1 VPHLSGRI
9 QEDSDM
15 AAITAGLV
23 KELRD
28 KTGAGMMDCKKA
40 LVETDGDIEAAVD
53 FLRKNGLAAAA
64 KKSGRVAS
72 EGLVG
77 VGTNG
82 KAGAVVE
89 INAETDFVARN
100 QDFQDFVTAVANIM
114 LEKECSMEEATNAPF
129 PGTERTVGEQLT
141 HNIATIGENMS
152 MRRGETLSVDEG
164 CVVSYV
170 HNALSGG
177 LGKIGVLVA
186 LESSGDAAALEAL
199 GKQIAMHVAAARPE
213 SLSIDDIAP
222 EALERERSVL
232 VDQAKASGKPDNI
245 IEKMVEGRLRK
256 YYEEVVLMEQAF
268 VIDTDLKV
276 SKVIENASND
286 VGAPVK
292 LTGFVRFELGEGI
305 EKSEADF
312 AAEVAATLNT

>member
-1 VPHLSGRI
+1 
-9 QEDSDM
+9 M
-15 AAITAGLV
+15 AEITASLV
-23 KELRD
+23 KELRE

-40 LVETDGDIEAAVD
+40 LVETGGNVEEAVD

-72 EGLVG
+72 EGLIG
-77 VGTNG
+77 VATKDG
-82 KAGAVVE
+82 AGSVVE

-100 QDFQDFVTAVANIM
+100 DDFQAFVSAVAGIMLDHGDNFEAVAN
-114 LEKECSMEEATNAPF
+114 AAF
-129 PGTERTVGEQLT
+129 PCTERTVGEQLT

-152 MRRGETLSVDEG
+152 MRRGQSLSVDQG

-186 LESSGDAAALEAL
+186 LESNGDHAALEQL
-199 GKQIAMHVAAARPE
+199 GRQIAMHVAAARPE
-213 SLSIDDIAP
+213 ALSVDSIAP

-232 VDQAKASGKPDNI
+232 VEQAKASGKPDNI

-256 YYEEVVLMEQAF
+256 YYEEVALMEQTF
-268 VIDTDLKV
+268 VIDNETKIAKV
-276 SKVIENASND
+276 VENAAKEI
-286 VGAPVK
+286 GTPIA
-292 LTGFVRFELGEGI
+292 LTGFVRYELGEGI

>member
-1 VPHLSGRI
+1 
-9 QEDSDM
+9 M
-15 AAITAGLV
+15 AEITASLV
-23 KELRD
+23 KELRE

-40 LVETDGDIEAAVD
+40 LVETAGDIEEAID

-77 VGTNG
+77 AATKGN
-82 KAGAVVE
+82 AGALVE
-89 INAETDFVARN
+89 VNAETDFVARN
-100 QDFQDFVTAVANIM
+100 NDFQTFVSTVAGIM
-114 LEKECSMEEATNAPF
+114 LDQASSIEEATNAPF

-152 MRRGETLSVDEG
+152 LRRGEKLTVENG
-164 CVVSYV
+164 AVVSYI
-170 HNALSGG
+170 HNALTGG

-186 LESSGDAAALEAL
+186 IESSGDTAALEQL

-213 SLSIDDIAP
+213 ALSVDDISP
-222 EALERERSVL
+222 EALERERNVL
-232 VDQAKASGKPDNI
+232 IEQARASGKPDNI

-256 YYEEVVLMEQAF
+256 YYEEVALLEQTF
-268 VIDTDLKV
+268 VIDNETKV
-276 SKVIENASND
+276 SKVVENTAKEI
-286 VGAPVK
+286 GTPVK
-292 LTGFVRFELGEGI
+292 ISGFVRYELGEGI

>member
-1 VPHLSGRI
+1 
-9 QEDSDM
+9 M
-15 AAITAGLV
+15 AEITASLV
-23 KELRD
+23 KELRE

-40 LVETDGDIEAAVD
+40 LVETGGNVEEAVD

-72 EGLVG
+72 EGLIG
-77 VGTNG
+77 VATKDG
-82 KAGAVVE
+82 AGSVVE

-100 QDFQDFVTAVANIM
+100 DDFQAFVSAVAEIM
-114 LEKECSMEEATNAPF
+114 LDHGDNFEAVTNAAF

-152 MRRGETLSVDEG
+152 MRRGQSLNVDEG

-186 LESSGDAAALEAL
+186 LESKGDHAALKQL
-199 GKQIAMHVAAARPE
+199 GRQIAMHVAAARPE
-213 SLSIDDIAP
+213 ALSVESIAP

-232 VDQAKASGKPDNI
+232 IDQAKASGKPDNI

-256 YYEEVVLMEQAF
+256 YYEEVALMEQVF
-268 VIDTDLKV
+268 VIDNETKIAKV
-276 SKVIENASND
+276 VENAAKEMG
-286 VGAPVK
+286 VPVA
-292 LTGFVRFELGEGI
+292 LTGFVRYELGEGI

>member
-1 VPHLSGRI
+1 
-9 QEDSDM
+9 M
-15 AAITAGLV
+15 AEITASLV

-40 LVETDGDIEAAVD
+40 LVETGGDLEEAVD

-77 VGTNG
+77 VATKDGI
-82 KAGAVVE
+82 GALVE
-89 INAETDFVARN
+89 VNAETDFVARN
-100 QDFQDFVTAVANIM
+100 DDFQSFVSTVAGIM
-114 LEKECSMEEATNAPF
+114 LDGVGSIEEAVNAPF
-129 PGTERTVGEQLT
+129 PGTERSVGEQLT

-152 MRRGETLSVDEG
+152 MRRGETLSVDQG

-186 LESSGDAAALEAL
+186 LESTGDKAGLEQL
-199 GKQIAMHVAAARPE
+199 GKQIAMHIAAARPE
-213 SLSIDDIAP
+213 ALSVESIPA
-222 EALERERSVL
+222 ESVERERNVL
-232 VDQAKASGKPDNI
+232 VEQAKASGKPDNI

-256 YYEEVVLMEQAF
+256 YYEEVALMEQTF
-268 VIDTDLKV
+268 VIDNETKI
-276 SKVIENASND
+276 SKVVENAAND
-286 VGAPVK
+286 VGAPVS
-292 LTGFVRFELGEGI
+292 LTGFVRYELGEGI
-305 EKSEADF
+305 EKAEADF

>member
-1 VPHLSGRI
+1 
-9 QEDSDM
+9 M
-15 AAITAGLV
+15 AEITASLV
-23 KELRD
+23 KELRE

-40 LVETDGDIEAAVD
+40 LVETGGNVEEAVD

-72 EGLVG
+72 EGLIG
-77 VGTNG
+77 VATKDG
-82 KAGAVVE
+82 AGSVVE

-100 QDFQDFVTAVANIM
+100 NDFQAFVSAVAAIM
-114 LEKECSMEEATNAPF
+114 LDHGDNFESVANAAF

-152 MRRGETLSVDEG
+152 MRRGQSLSVDQG

-186 LESSGDAAALEAL
+186 LESNGDHAALEQL
-199 GKQIAMHVAAARPE
+199 GRQIAMHVAAARPE
-213 SLSIDDIAP
+213 ALSVDSIAP

-232 VDQAKASGKPDNI
+232 VEQAKASGKPDNI

-256 YYEEVVLMEQAF
+256 YYEEVALMEQTF
-268 VIDTDLKV
+268 VIDNETKMAKV
-276 SKVIENASND
+276 VENAAKEI
-286 VGAPVK
+286 GTPIA
-292 LTGFVRFELGEGI
+292 LTGFVRYELGEGI

>member
-1 VPHLSGRI
+1 
-9 QEDSDM
+9 M
-15 AAITAGLV
+15 AEITASLV
-23 KELRD
+23 KELRE

-40 LVETDGDIEAAVD
+40 LVETGGNVEEAVD

-72 EGLVG
+72 EGLIG
-77 VGTNG
+77 VATKDG
-82 KAGAVVE
+82 AGSVVE

-100 QDFQDFVTAVANIM
+100 NDFQAFVSAVAGIM
-114 LEKECSMEEATNAPF
+114 LDHGDNFESVANAAF

-152 MRRGETLSVDEG
+152 MRRGQSLSVDQG

-186 LESSGDAAALEAL
+186 LESNGDHVALERL
-199 GKQIAMHVAAARPE
+199 GRQIAMHVAAARPE
-213 SLSIDDIAP
+213 ALSVDSIAP

-232 VDQAKASGKPDNI
+232 VEQAKASGKPDNI

-256 YYEEVVLMEQAF
+256 YYEEVALMEQTF
-268 VIDTDLKV
+268 VIDNETKMAKV
-276 SKVIENASND
+276 VENAAKEI
-286 VGAPVK
+286 GTPIA
-292 LTGFVRFELGEGI
+292 LTGFVRYELGEGI